1 MKSGKFLVTYTG
13 AIKLAN
19 GLDRLVNCAKLLMEK
34 SDILFLIYGDG
45 DFRLELEE
53 RCKRENITNV
63 HFKGKVDK
71 KYIPY
76 ILSKSSVNLLNYNTA
91 VARLYRFGS
100 SQNKLFDYLAS
111 GKPIISNTKINYDV
125 IEKYHCGISKN
136 LWDAEDYVAELLK
149 IYEMSKED
157 YVRLCKNAREAAYD
171 FDFSRHAVTLEEIC
185 RIITQSSTYEENKV

>member
-1 MKSGKFLVTYTG
+1 M
-13 AIKLAN
+13 
-19 GLDRLVNCAKLLMEK
+19 
-34 SDILFLIYGDG
+34 
-45 DFRLELEE
+45 
-53 RCKRENITNV
+53 
-63 HFKGKVDK
+63 
-71 KYIPY
+71 
-76 ILSKSSVNLLNYNTA
+76 NLLNYNTA